1 MIHAEFIAFH
11 VAYHYDADMKS
22 LVAALA
28 ISTLSVLPTT
38 AAAADTE
45 STGSL
50 NLVAMGDSYGSGTG
64 AGNYEP
70 GTEGGCFRS
79 ANSYSSVIVE
89 ELRQRGKQVNFT
101 NVTCSGSAIRTL
113 REPFKGEPPQFDAL
127 KRNTNVVMLSIGTG
141 DIDFAGFG
149 GLCIQADCSGA
160 PATTIRGL
168 LPAMGEKLTALLI
181 DIKARSPRAKIVLTG
196 YGQQVTPGAN
206 AEGVPLDPICDSQ
219 VFSAQE
225 RVEGNQVARELDATL
240 KKAAWVA
247 KAKGVNVRFISP
259 YVNSADL
266 RPEFEG
272 HSLCQAKPP
281 FYRGFDALAPGQE
294 GIDAVLH
301 LNQPG
306 QAAVADLIQRKIPA
320 LAGPAT
326 L

>member
-1 MIHAEFIAFH
+1 
-11 VAYHYDADMKS
+11 
-22 LVAALA
+22 LRGRA
-28 ISTLSVLPTT
+28 IGL
-38 AAAADTE
+38 
-45 STGSL
+45 
-50 NLVAMGDSYGSGTG
+50 GDSYGSGTG

-113 REPFKGEPPQFDAL
+113 REPFNGEPPQFDAL

-168 LPAMGEKLTALLI
+168 LPAMGE
-181 DIKARSPRAKIVLTG
+181 
-196 YGQQVTPGAN
+196 
-206 AEGVPLDPICDSQ
+206 
-219 VFSAQE
+219 
-225 RVEGNQVARELDATL
+225 
-240 KKAAWVA
+240 
-247 KAKGVNVRFISP
+247 
-259 YVNSADL
+259 
-266 RPEFEG
+266 
-272 HSLCQAKPP
+272 
-281 FYRGFDALAPGQE
+281 ALAPGQE

-306 QAAVADLIQRKIPA
+306 QAAVADLIQRKVPA

>member
-1 MIHAEFIAFH
+1 
-11 VAYHYDADMKS
+11 MKS
-22 LVAALA
+22 LLAALT
-28 ISTLSVLPTT
+28 IGTLSVLPAT
-38 AAAADTE
+38 AVAETK
-45 STGSL
+45 SHTSL

-70 GTEGGCFRS
+70 GTEGVCFRS
-79 ANSYSSVIVE
+79 ANSYSSVIAD
-89 ELRQRGKQVNFT
+89 ELRRRGKQVNFT
-101 NVTCSGSAIRTL
+101 NVTCSGSAISTL
-113 REPFKGEPPQFDAL
+113 RQSFKGEPPQFDAL

-181 DIKARSPRAKIVLTG
+181 DIKTRSPRAKIILTG
-196 YGQQVTPGAN
+196 YGQQVTPGEN
-206 AEGVPLDPICDSQ
+206 AEGVTLDPICDSQ
-219 VFSAQE
+219 VFTAQE
-225 RVEGNQVARELDATL
+225 RVEGNQIARELDATL
-240 KKAAWVA
+240 RNATKAA
-247 KAKGVNVRFISP
+247 KAQGVNVRFVSP
-259 YVNSADL
+259 YMNSVDL

-272 HSLCQAKPP
+272 HSLCQAEPP

-301 LNQPG
+301 LNQQG
-306 QAAVADLIQRKIPA
+306 QAAMADLIQRKIPA
-320 LAGPAT
+320 LSGPAT

>member
-1 MIHAEFIAFH
+1 
-11 VAYHYDADMKS
+11 MKS
-22 LVAALA
+22 LLA
-28 ISTLSVLPTT
+28 VLTIGTLSVLPAT
-38 AAAADTE
+38 AAAADAE
-45 STGSL
+45 STRSL
-50 NLVAMGDSYGSGTG
+50 NVVAMGDSYGSGTG
-64 AGNYEP
+64 AGDYEP

-79 ANSYSSVIVE
+79 ANSYSSVIVN

-113 REPFKGEPPQFDAL
+113 RESFKGEPPQFDAL
-127 KRNTNVVMLSIGTG
+127 KHNTNVVMLSIGTG

-160 PATTIRGL
+160 PAAAIRDL
-168 LPAMGEKLTALLI
+168 LPGMGEKLKALLI

-196 YGQQVTPGAN
+196 YGQQVTPGEN
-206 AEGVPLDPICDSQ
+206 AQGVPLDPICDSQ

-225 RVEGNQVARELDATL
+225 RLEGNQVARELDATL
-240 KKAAWVA
+240 KNATWAA
-247 KAKGVNVRFISP
+247 KTQGVNVRFVSP
-259 YVNSADL
+259 YVNSVNL

-272 HSLCQAKPP
+272 HSLCQAEPP

-301 LNQPG
+301 LNQQG
-306 QAAVADLIQRKIPA
+306 QAAMADLVQRKIPF